1 MDIKAFEEFCTNE
14 KIEYRTEEPMR
25 NHTSFKIGGPA
36 SLFIEPKNTDELCLL
51 MTAIKKFEIPYFV
64 IGNGSNILVSDKGIE
79 GAVISLS
86 KINSIEVNGEYITA
100 GAGASLAGVCAAAR
114 DNSLSGLEFAYGIP
128 GCAGGSL
135 YMNAGAY
142 NGEISQAVDSCK
154 FITSEGIT
162 EEISKND
169 MNFGY
174 RKSIFRGSDM
184 IITSVKYRLKKGD
197 KEKINALM
205 EDYMEK
211 RKAKQPLEFPSAGS
225 TFKRPEGNF
234 AGALIEKNNLKGVTV
249 GGAMVSPKHAGF
261 LINCGSATC
270 EDVKKLIEL
279 VKETVFKADGVML
292 EPEIIF
298 VGKE

>member
-1 MDIKAFEEFCTNE
+1 MDIKAFEEFCINE

-36 SLFIEPKNTDELCLL
+36 SFFIEPKNTDELCSL
-51 MTAIKKFEIPYFV
+51 MAAIKKFEIPYFV

-86 KINSIEVNGEYITA
+86 RLNRIEVDGEYITA
-100 GAGASLAGVCAAAR
+100 GAGASLAGVCTAAR
-114 DNSLSGLEFAYGIP
+114 DNSLEGLEFAYGIP

-142 NGEISQAVDSCK
+142 NGEISQVAESCEYVTADGK
-154 FITSEGIT
+154 T
-162 EEISKND
+162 EKMFRND
-169 MNFGY
+169 MQFGY
-174 RKSIFRGSDM
+174 RKSIFRGNDM
-184 IITSVKYRLKKGD
+184 IITSVRYRLKKGN
-197 KEKINALM
+197 KEKISALM
-205 EDYMEK
+205 ENYMEK

-249 GGAMVSPKHAGF
+249 GGAMVSRKHAGF
-261 LINCGSATC
+261 LINYGSATC